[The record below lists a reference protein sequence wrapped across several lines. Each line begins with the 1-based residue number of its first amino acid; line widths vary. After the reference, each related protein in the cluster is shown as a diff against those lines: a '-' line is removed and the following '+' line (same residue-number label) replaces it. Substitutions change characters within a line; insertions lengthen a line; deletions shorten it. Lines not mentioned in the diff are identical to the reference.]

1 MHEEVWCVWTSLLLL
16 SNDSFRLKRHDNQPI
31 NQSPIF
37 PISTVYKKEN
47 PKKEAQSKRPELT
60 PHLHTLITTFTHS
73 LTLPACT
80 ADWEE
85 LWSVQLKHQPVWIP
99 LRWRLRFVMWL
110 DLSRRRLSFLWF
122 SSQKSSQCLCGD
134 FLTRSWN
141 LSSLLAVATGKLK
154 TPACFGHQQTVFYCQ
169 EI

>member
-16 SNDSFRLKRHDNQPI
+16 SNDSFRLKRHDNQAI

-47 PKKEAQSKRPELT
+47 PKREAQSKRPELT

-99 LRWRLRFVMWL
+99 LVCDVVRSQQATSLFSLVFIPKVIPV
-110 DLSRRRLSFLWF
+110 SLWGF
-122 SSQKSSQCLCGD
+122 FDS
-134 FLTRSWN
+134 
-141 LSSLLAVATGKLK
+141 KLK
-154 TPACFGHQQTVFYCQ
+154 PFFPPRSRHRQTEDSCMLWASANSVLLSGNLK
-169 EI
+169 